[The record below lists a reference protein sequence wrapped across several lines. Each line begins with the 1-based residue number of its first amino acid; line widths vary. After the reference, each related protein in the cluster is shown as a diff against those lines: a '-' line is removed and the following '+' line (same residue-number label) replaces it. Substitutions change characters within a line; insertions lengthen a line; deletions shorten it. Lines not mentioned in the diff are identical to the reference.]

1 MITFVIQDE
10 RPAVDPLVTSGHWV
24 KVHTPQPV
32 AQLGEVV
39 ASQCETDYSEA
50 LKNLPVS
57 ALVTSRLQQSPV
69 LCMEN
74 VRKTFISKVLHHC

>member
-1 MITFVIQDE
+1 MITFDIQAE

-32 AQLGEVV
+32 GTVGGGCCQSL
-39 ASQCETDYSEA
+39 CETDYSEA

-57 ALVTSRLQQSPV
+57 ALVTSRLQQSL

-74 VRKTFISKVLHHC
+74 VRQTFISKVLHYC